1 MGIHMV
7 TELPDRRSAQTVVQ
21 ALEAYKVR
29 LRDSLARTKHRLAM
43 FAVRYGVGTTR
54 FLHEMTAEDLSGG
67 ALEYAEA
74 LGFDVVWFADH
85 IVIPRQVPSVYPYA
99 ADGASP
105 FDPDQPF
112 DEPLSVLNF
121 LAGGT
126 QHIRLGTH
134 VLIIP
139 YRPPVFTANTLA
151 TLDVLSGGRLILGA
165 GVGWMEEE
173 FQALGLSTF
182 AERRAVTNECLRLFQ
197 ELRTQEQPQFQG
209 KYVQVSGVGFQPK
222 PLQKPHPP
230 IWIGGDS
237 EPALR
242 RAATLGD
249 GWMTIGLRPQPLLG
263 PGAIEGKIARLR
275 ALTRQ
280 AGRSEA
286 EVTISFTAPVEFTR
300 TSARHRFLLQ
310 GHPDEIAADL
320 RQYPASWTQIFI

>member
-1 MGIHMV
+1 
-7 TELPDRRSAQTVVQ
+7 
-21 ALEAYKVR
+21 
-29 LRDSLARTKHRLAM
+29 
-43 FAVRYGVGTTR
+43 
-54 FLHEMTAEDLSGG
+54 
-67 ALEYAEA
+67 
-74 LGFDVVWFADH
+74 
-85 IVIPRQVPSVYPYA
+85 
-99 ADGASP
+99 
-105 FDPDQPF
+105 
-112 DEPLSVLNF
+112 
-121 LAGGT
+121 
-126 QHIRLGTH
+126 
-134 VLIIP
+134 
-139 YRPPVFTANTLA
+139 
-151 TLDVLSGGRLILGA
+151 
-165 GVGWMEEE
+165 MEEE